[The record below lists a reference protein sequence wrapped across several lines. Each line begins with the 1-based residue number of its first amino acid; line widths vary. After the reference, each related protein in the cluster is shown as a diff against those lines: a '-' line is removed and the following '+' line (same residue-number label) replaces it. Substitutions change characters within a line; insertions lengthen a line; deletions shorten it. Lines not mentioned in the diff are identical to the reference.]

1 MTDER
6 FEGPDEEVA
15 GRMREYAELLNR
27 WNHEYY
33 VLDNPSVPD
42 AEYDRVFRALSELE
56 ARYPALRSS
65 ASPTLRVGGEVR
77 SDLAKVR
84 HAVPMLSIRTET
96 DFTDAGAYAFDE
108 RVRKELGLEDAAA
121 LVTYDAELKFDGL
134 AINLRYENGVL
145 VGAQTRGDGEYGED
159 VTANAR
165 TIRSIPLS
173 LDTKIAPAV
182 LEVRGEV
189 IMHKADF
196 LALNDAQK
204 ALGQKP
210 FVNPRNA
217 AAGALRQ
224 LDSSVTA
231 KRPLHFYAYG
241 TGEVSDPN
249 FAQSMTELFEKLV
262 ALGFPTAKERRT
274 VKGPAALAAFHSE
287 VLAHRAELPFEI
299 DGVVYKVD
307 AYAQQRALGFVA
319 REPRWACAHKYPP
332 EEALAQVLA
341 VDVQVGRTGR
351 VTPVARLSPVFVGGV
366 TVSNATLHNED
377 HIAELG
383 LMIGDTVVVRRAGDV
398 IPEIVCVI
406 ADKRPDTARAFVM
419 PKVCPVCGSAVVRD
433 EEEKDSRCTGGLVCA
448 AQRKLSLVHFAQRR
462 AMGINGLG
470 EKVVDMLVENALV
483 KTPADIYRLTAESL
497 TALDRMGQKSAE
509 NLLSAIA
516 ASKETT
522 LARFIFALGIRH
534 VGEAGARDLALY
546 FRTLEKLRAA
556 TREELMQVH
565 DVGEVLADSIR
576 AFFDEPHNNAVV
588 DELVAE
594 GVHWK
599 EEEIAENSPVS
610 GKTFV
615 LTGTLPTL
623 SRDQAKDKILSLG
636 GKVSGS
642 VSKKTDYALA
652 GSEAGSKLEKALT
665 LGIRVID
672 EAEFLAMASGG
683 APDRK
688 DAEEAE
694 KAPETPDDGDLAPGE
709 TGSLF

>member
-1 MTDER
+1 M
-6 FEGPDEEVA
+6 
-15 GRMREYAELLNR
+15 
-27 WNHEYY
+27 
-33 VLDNPSVPD
+33 
-42 AEYDRVFRALSELE
+42 
-56 ARYPALRSS
+56 
-65 ASPTLRVGGEVR
+65 
-77 SDLAKVR
+77 
-84 HAVPMLSIRTET
+84 
-96 DFTDAGAYAFDE
+96 
-108 RVRKELGLEDAAA
+108 
-121 LVTYDAELKFDGL
+121 
-134 AINLRYENGVL
+134 
-145 VGAQTRGDGEYGED
+145 
-159 VTANAR
+159 
-165 TIRSIPLS
+165 
-173 LDTKIAPAV
+173 
-182 LEVRGEV
+182 
-189 IMHKADF
+189 
-196 LALNDAQK
+196 
-204 ALGQKP
+204 
-210 FVNPRNA
+210 
-217 AAGALRQ
+217 
-224 LDSSVTA
+224 
-231 KRPLHFYAYG
+231 
-241 TGEVSDPN
+241 
-249 FAQSMTELFEKLV
+249 
-262 ALGFPTAKERRT
+262 
-274 VKGPAALAAFHSE
+274 
-287 VLAHRAELPFEI
+287 
-299 DGVVYKVD
+299 
-307 AYAQQRALGFVA
+307 
-319 REPRWACAHKYPP
+319 
-332 EEALAQVLA
+332 
-341 VDVQVGRTGR
+341 QVGRTGR

-398 IPEIVCVI
+398 IPEIVRVI

-599 EEEIAENSPVS
+599 EEEIAENLPVS

-642 VSKKTDYALA
+642 VSKKTDYVLA

>member
-1 MTDER
+1 MTDDR
-6 FEGPDEEVA
+6 FEGPDEEIVS
-15 GRMREYAELLNR
+15 RMREYAALLTR

-42 AEYDRVFRALSELE
+42 AEYDRVFRALSDLE
-56 ARYPALRSS
+56 QRYPQLRSPS
-65 ASPTLRVGGEVR
+65 SPTLRVGGEVR

-96 DFTDAGAYAFDE
+96 DFSDAGALAFDE
-108 RVRKELGLEDAAA
+108 RVRKELGLTPSHGE
-121 LVTYDAELKFDGL
+121 VTYDVELKFDGL
-134 AINLRYENGVL
+134 AINLRYEKGVL
-145 VGAQTRGDGEYGED
+145 VGAQTRGDGQFGED

-165 TIRSIPLS
+165 TIRSIPLQ
-173 LDTKIAPAV
+173 LDTRLAPDV

-196 LALNDAQK
+196 AALNDKQRE
-204 ALGQKP
+204 LGEKP

-224 LDSSVTA
+224 LDSRITA
-231 KRPLHFYAYG
+231 QRPLHFYAYG

-249 FAQSMTELFEKLV
+249 FAASMTELFAKLMT
-262 ALGFPTAKERRT
+262 LGFPVAKERRT
-274 VKGPAALAAFHSE
+274 VKGAQALAQFHNE
-287 VLAHRAELPFEI
+287 VLALRGSLPFEI

-307 AYAQQRALGFVA
+307 SYAQQRALGFVA

-332 EEALAQVLA
+332 EEALSVVQSI
-341 VDVQVGRTGR
+341 DVQVGRTGR
-351 VTPVARLSPVFVGGV
+351 VTPVARLTPVFVGGV

-377 HIAELG
+377 HIKELG
-383 LMIGDTVVVRRAGDV
+383 LLIGDTVVVRRAGDV
-398 IPEIVCVI
+398 IPEIVRVI
-406 ADKRPDTARAFVM
+406 PEKRPADAHPFVM
-419 PKVCPVCGSAVVRD
+419 PAVCPVCGSAVVRD

-470 EKVVDMLVENALV
+470 EKMVDTLVDNGLL
-483 KTPADIYRLTAESL
+483 KTPADIYRLTREQL
-497 TALDRMGQKSAE
+497 TGLDRMGEKSAD
-509 NLLSAIA
+509 NLLEAIA

-522 LARFIFALGIRH
+522 LARFVFALGIRH
-534 VGEAGARDLALY
+534 VGEAGARDLALF
-546 FRTLEKLRAA
+546 FRTLEALRRASKQ
-556 TREELMQVH
+556 ELLQVH

-588 DELVAE
+588 DELLSE

-599 EEEIAENSPVS
+599 QETVSVNSDVA

-642 VSKKTDYALA
+642 VSKKTDYVLA
-652 GSEAGSKLEKALT
+652 GSEAGSKLEKAQA
-665 LGIRVID
+665 LGITIID
-672 EAEFLAMASGG
+672 EEAFLKMAGG
-683 APDRK
+683 AAPSP
-688 DAEEAE
+688 EAE
-694 KAPETPDDGDLAPGE
+694 SEKSADEGEGGNELAPGE